1 MIKGIA
7 IMKKILP
14 AIYFLSML
22 PFSIYAKASAIPKIC
37 MILDK
42 AGKDDHSF
50 NQEAYNGFQKA
61 TKDLKVSKDS
71 KVIEA
76 KEDGQLSQ
84 TVRSFVNGKCSVIFS
99 VGVNNADAIKQI
111 APQYPEQK
119 FVVIDTIINQKNV
132 RSVVFKDEQGAFL
145 MGAIA
150 AIKSKTGSVGII
162 GGMDIPLIHKF
173 ELAYTAGAK
182 YINPQIKV
190 MVGYVGVSVE
200 AWNNPTKAQEIA
212 LSQFNQGSDIIFH
225 AAGGSGIGVFNAAEK
240 ANKPNSK
247 KYAIGCDSNQNW
259 IKPGIILT
267 SMTKGVE
274 KSVLDAV
281 KDVIDNKFTT
291 GVYSYEL
298 SNGGI
303 DWAFD
308 NNNKALFT
316 EDEIKK
322 INNIKNEIALNKIQ
336 TSSKEAKN

>member
-14 AIYFLSML
+14 AIYFLSIL
-22 PFSIYAKASAIPKIC
+22 PLSLYAKEPVNPKIC

-50 NQEAYNGFQKA
+50 NQEAYRGFQKA
-61 TKDLKVSKDS
+61 IKNLAVSNDS

-76 KEDGQLSQ
+76 KEDGQLNQ

-99 VGVNNADAIKQI
+99 VGVNNADAIRQI
-111 APQYPEQK
+111 APQYPKQN

-145 MGAIA
+145 MGVIA
-150 AIKSKTGSVGII
+150 AMKSKTGSIGII

-173 ELAYTAGAK
+173 EMAYSAGAK

-200 AWNNPTKAQEIA
+200 AWNNPTKAQELA
-212 LSQFNQGSDIIFH
+212 LSQFNQGTDIIFH

-240 ANKPNSK
+240 ANKQNSK
-247 KYAIGCDSNQNW
+247 KYAIGCDSNQNG

-281 KDVIDNKFTT
+281 KDVISDKFTT

-308 NNNKALFT
+308 ENNKALFT

-322 INNIKNEIALNKIQ
+322 INNIKTEIALNKIP